1 MLYLGAAL
9 AAPIMGA
16 ALYHILHNQAAAVR
30 IVDGFVYVAVPLLV
44 LWQVLPYTWTEQ
56 SLLPLLIVGS
66 GILIPTILERVSNAL
81 ASQTDNCAILFGL
94 SGLVLHAALEGVAFT
109 PASDVL
115 GGPFVAAV
123 ILHRI
128 PVGLVIWW
136 LISPRH
142 GELAAAAAVVSI
154 PVATALGYV
163 AGIEFLGEWQSQG
176 LELYQAFVAGSLIHV
191 VFHQGRHD
199 HRH

>member
-9 AAPIMGA
+9 IAPIVGA
-16 ALYHILHNQAAAVR
+16 GLYRVLHSQAAAVR
-30 IVDGFVYVAVPLLV
+30 IVDGFVYVAVPALV
-44 LWQVLPYTWTEQ
+44 LWQILPYTWTEQ
-56 SLLPLLIVGS
+56 SLVPLLVVGS
-66 GILIPTILERVSNAL
+66 GVLIPTIIERASNAL
-81 ASQTDNCAILFGL
+81 ASQTDNFAILLVL
-94 SGLVLHAALEGVAFT
+94 SGLILHAVLEGIAF
-109 PASDVL
+109 A
-115 GGPFVAAV
+115 
-123 ILHRI
+123 

-142 GELAAAAAVVSI
+142 GELAAAAALVSI

-163 AGIEFLGEWQSQG
+163 AGIEFLGEWHSQG

-199 HRH
+199 HQH

>member
-9 AAPIMGA
+9 VAPVMGA
-16 ALYHILHNQAAAVR
+16 ALYHTLHGRAAAVH

-44 LWQVLPYTWTEQ
+44 LWQILPYTWTEQ
-56 SLLPLLIVGS
+56 SLLPPLIVGS
-66 GILIPTILERVSNAL
+66 GVLIPTILERASNAL
-81 ASQTDNCAILFGL
+81 AAKTDNFAILLGL
-94 SGLVLHAALEGVAFT
+94 SGLVLHAALEGIAFT

-115 GGPFVAAV
+115 SGPFVAAV
-123 ILHRI
+123 TLHRI

-136 LISPRH
+136 LISPRY

-163 AGIEFLGEWQSQG
+163 AGIELLGEWQSQG

>member
-9 AAPIMGA
+9 IAPAVGA
-16 ALYHILHNQAAAVR
+16 GLYRVLHSQAAAVR
-30 IVDGFVYVAVPLLV
+30 IVDGFVYVAVPALV
-44 LWQVLPYTWTEQ
+44 LWQILPYTWTEQ
-56 SLLPLLIVGS
+56 SLVPLLVVGA
-66 GILIPTILERVSNAL
+66 GVLIPTIIERASNAL
-81 ASQTDNCAILFGL
+81 ASQTDNFAILLVL
-94 SGLVLHAALEGVAFT
+94 SGLILHAVLEGVAFA

-142 GELAAAAAVVSI
+142 GELAAAAALVSI

-163 AGIEFLGEWQSQG
+163 AGIEFLGEWHSQG

-199 HRH
+199 HQH

>member
-9 AAPIMGA
+9 VAPVMGA
-16 ALYHILHNQAAAVR
+16 ALYHVLHGQAAAVR
-30 IVDGFVYVAVPLLV
+30 IVDGFVYVAVPFLV
-44 LWQVLPYTWTEQ
+44 LWQVLPYTWNEQ
-56 SLLPLLIVGS
+56 SLLPPLIIGS
-66 GILIPTILERVSNAL
+66 GVLIPNILERASNAL
-81 ASQTDNCAILFGL
+81 ASQTDNFAILLGL
-94 SGLVLHAALEGVAFT
+94 SGLVLHAVLEGVALT
-109 PASDVL
+109 PGSDIL
-115 GGPFVAAV
+115 GVPFVAAV
-123 ILHRI
+123 TLHRI

-136 LISPRH
+136 LICPRH
-142 GELAAAAAVVSI
+142 GELAAAAAVVSV

-163 AGIEFLGEWQSQG
+163 AGIEFLGEWQGQG

>member
-9 AAPIMGA
+9 VAPVMGV
-16 ALYHILHNQAAAVR
+16 ALYHVLHSRAAAVR
-30 IVDGFVYVAVPLLV
+30 IVDGFVYVAVPALV
-44 LWQVLPYTWTEQ
+44 LWQILPYAWTEQ

-66 GILIPTILERVSNAL
+66 GALIPTIIERVSNAL
-81 ASQTDNCAILFGL
+81 ASQTDDFAILLVL
-94 SGLVLHAALEGVAFT
+94 SGLILHAVLEGIAFA

-128 PVGLVIWW
+128 PIGLVIWW

-142 GELAAAAAVVSI
+142 GELAATAALVSI
-154 PVATALGYV
+154 PIATALGYA
-163 AGIEFLGEWQSQG
+163 AGIELLGEWQSQG

-199 HRH
+199 HQH

>member
-1 MLYLGAAL
+1 MFYLGAAL
-9 AAPIMGA
+9 IAPVMGA
-16 ALYHILHNQAAAVR
+16 GLYHVLHSQAAAVR
-30 IVDGFVYVAVPLLV
+30 IVDGFVYVAVPALV
-44 LWQVLPYTWTEQ
+44 LWQILPYAWTEQ

-66 GILIPTILERVSNAL
+66 GALIPTIIERVSNAL
-81 ASQTDNCAILFGL
+81 ASQTDDFAILLVL
-94 SGLVLHAALEGVAFT
+94 SGLILHAVLEGIALA
-109 PASDVL
+109 PASGVL

-123 ILHRI
+123 ILHRVPI
-128 PVGLVIWW
+128 GLVIWW

-142 GELAAAAAVVSI
+142 GELAATAALVSI
-154 PVATALGYV
+154 PVATALGYA
-163 AGIEFLGEWQSQG
+163 AGIELLGEWQSQG